1 MKKLFVVALSGMIS
15 MQSQAQTLGKQIDG
29 AKESM
34 GPGIMDKAIDQSALL
49 AEYYGKKSIVASILA
64 AKDLNRA
71 VGLETVAE
79 ESHVVIPLV
88 AIAAL
93 YATAQTYQIADAGL
107 RGLKNMAPAS
117 KVDSFVQEAIK
128 MDTELGNLRSVATS
142 LESEILQLEVNKTR
156 LVAQSNEISGRIAS
170 LNREIADLETSIE
183 GLRRARAN
191 GAVQLQAR
199 QRIESKITTNTE
211 TIANKRIAIAGL
223 ENDLTKLAPSQ
234 RATALMISEKGNLLA
249 SQKSAIAKLDGHM
262 KSHLSLISRKKLV
275 RSAMSR
281 LQSAARGTLL
291 IGSVLVG
298 AAIVSD
304 VVILT
309 VSEADLNKLLNELES
324 DIKNLEAVL

>member
-49 AEYYGKKSIVASILA
+49 AEYYGKRSILASILS
-64 AKDLNRA
+64 AKEFNRA

-79 ESHVVIPLV
+79 ESHVAIPLV
-88 AIAAL
+88 AIGAL
-93 YATAQTYQIADAGL
+93 YATVQTYQIADAGL

-117 KVDSFVQEAIK
+117 KVDSFVQEALK
-128 MDTELGNLRSVATS
+128 MDTELANLKSVATS
-142 LESEILQLEVNKTR
+142 LESEILQLEVGQTR
-156 LVAQSNEISGRIAS
+156 LATQSTEISGRITS
-170 LNREIADLETSIE
+170 LKGEIESLEKSIKSLE
-183 GLRRARAN
+183 RARGN
-191 GAVQLQAR
+191 SAVQLQAR
-199 QRIESKITTNTE
+199 QRIESQITANTE
-211 TIANKRIAIAGL
+211 TIASKRVAIAGL
-223 ENDLTKLAPSQ
+223 ENDLNKLAPSK
-234 RATALMISEKGNLLA
+234 RATVLQISEKRNLLA

-262 KSHLSLISRKKLV
+262 KSHLSLISKKKLV

-309 VSEADLNKLLNELES
+309 ASEADLNKLLNELES